1 MMMTGRIPGH
11 TRRPPSYPPTLGLTC
26 DMWHSWPRAPHS
38 VMTRG
43 VAAAQA
49 RPMVAAMTERLLL
62 SSCGAQS
69 RLLPPLLVIC
79 PRPGWQP
86 HPRGQQRRY
95 ERHGD
100 MRTRHRTV
108 TRETG
113 QRKGRKN
120 HLCRLSSTK
129 SLMTSPTV
137 AASLSQL
144 PLLTTLTLKLDQRN
158 KELPGRARHNMTR
171 SAQPFPVTPGPP
183 GLSPPPSL
191 SPAFFLPSPAGS
203 RR

>member
-1 MMMTGRIPGH
+1 MMMMTGRIPGH

-100 MRTRHRTV
+100 MRTRQNSNQRNRT
-108 TRETG
+108 E
-113 QRKGRKN
+113 KGEK
-120 HLCRLSSTK
+120 K
-129 SLMTSPTV
+129 SFVPV
-137 AASLSQL
+137 EQHK
-144 PLLTTLTLKLDQRN
+144 KLDDESN
-158 KELPGRARHNMTR
+158 SCPE
-171 SAQPFPVTPGPP
+171 SE
-183 GLSPPPSL
+183 
-191 SPAFFLPSPAGS
+191 PAALTDDPHPEIGS
-203 RR
+203 EK